1 MGIRLDHVIVPSRNR
16 VAGARA
22 LAGLLDVPWEEEA
35 QGTFAPVHV
44 NETLTLDFADRE
56 QFERHHLC
64 FHVGDAEFDAIFA
77 RLRAAGITYRSRPNG
92 EDDMK
97 INTRLGGKKLRPA
110 AGAVADLRGPL
121 GSSMILA
128 DSGVRDLARDLEAI
142 VGGEHL
148 IVDEEA
154 QKRFLKDFSWYS
166 PLLTTALADTTV
178 DVVVRPGTLEEL
190 TRVVALGVRRR
201 VPITARGAGTG
212 NYGQSL
218 PLARG
223 ILIDIRRLD
232 RILDV
237 GDASITLEPGVV
249 LDDAEDAARA
259 RGRELCIMST
269 THRVA
274 TAAGFVAGGSGGIGS
289 VTYGGLWDGNVPAV
303 DLLTAEDPPRTL
315 HLSGA
320 DVEPVLHTYGT
331 VGVITRVTLRLGP
344 ARPWREAYA
353 TFDSFDAAAE
363 VAWRV
368 ASDEAIRKRLVSL
381 QEAPIPTMFEPVK
394 HLFTRGQS
402 AVLLILDEAH
412 APVVRGLVQAAGG
425 AFHDWPEK
433 PAIHQFPYSHTIL
446 WSKKHDRA
454 STWLQSRYAPTRE
467 RFFEQ
472 WRAVKARFGG
482 KILHHFEFSRPRDGA
497 GPLPSGIPVVTD
509 PDPRVFDAMMAFFRE
524 IGIRVHNPHS
534 YVVQEGGF
542 VGGAEA
548 AVALKRRTDPYGILN
563 PGKLGGQFYEPRM
576 GRAAAP

>member
-1 MGIRLDHVIVPSRNR
+1 MTL
-16 VAGARA
+16 AGA
-22 LAGLLDVPWEEEA
+22 EA
-35 QGTFAPVHV
+35 
-44 NETLTLDFADRE
+44 
-56 QFERHHLC
+56 
-64 FHVGDAEFDAIFA
+64 
-77 RLRAAGITYRSRPNG
+77 
-92 EDDMK
+92 
-97 INTRLGGKKLRPA
+97 
-110 AGAVADLRGPL
+110 
-121 GSSMILA
+121 
-128 DSGVRDLARDLEAI
+128 RDLTRDLEAI
-142 VGGEHL
+142 VGLENL
-148 IVDEEA
+148 IVDEDA

-201 VPITARGAGTG
+201 LPITTRGAGTG

-218 PLARG
+218 PLHRG
-223 ILIDIRRLD
+223 ILIDIRRLN

-237 GDASITLEPGVV
+237 GETTIALEPGVV

-320 DVEPVLHTYGT
+320 EVDPVLHTYGT
-331 VGVITRVTLRLGP
+331 VGVITKVTLRLGP
-344 ARPWREAYA
+344 ARRWHEAYA
-353 TFDSFDAAAE
+353 TFDAFDAAAE
-363 VAWRV
+363 VAWRI
-368 ASDEAIRKRLVSL
+368 ASDDAIGKRLVSL

-394 HLFTRGQS
+394 HLFTKGQS
-402 AVLLILDEAH
+402 ATLLILEEAH
-412 APVVRGLVQAAGG
+412 VRTVRALVRAAGG

-454 STWLQSRYAPTRE
+454 STWLQSLYGATRE
-467 RFFEQ
+467 QFFEQ
-472 WRAVKARFGG
+472 WRAVKSRFGD
-482 KILHHFEFSRPRDGA
+482 KILHHFEFSRPRGGA
-497 GPLPSGIPVVTD
+497 APLPVGIPVVTD
-509 PDPRVFDAMMAFFRE
+509 SDPKVFDAMMTYFRE
-524 IGIRVHNPHS
+524 VGISVQNPHS

-542 VGGAEA
+542 VDGADV
-548 AVALKRRTDPYGILN
+548 AVALKRRTDPFGLLN

-576 GRAAAP
+576 GRAAAS